1 VGVIGMGFIEGLLI
15 TTGANILSGIFGGGR
30 SRPREDPNVA
40 YLRQLSAKMMG
51 RGLEETEQLIPLL
64 KGEAET
70 EKKRYLENYGAYK
83 EAVSRLT
90 ETLSSPFLP
99 LRETLTR
106 VSETEKANTERLLGA
121 GLSPALASAIAKAN
135 SEEAY
140 FNTVEQIRQAK
151 LNQQI
156 QATNAIGSLLQ
167 YSSAPMT
174 ALSALGGLASSL
186 TSGGMGGYS
195 QALEISQQQRALD
208 EQLRMQRQSM
218 IAQIASAIGSMYA
231 NSRNPTGGGWL

>member
-1 VGVIGMGFIEGLLI
+1 MAFLEGLAISLG
-15 TTGANILSGIFGGGR
+15 TQFLGNLFGGRGG
-30 SRPREDPNVA
+30 RPREDPSVA
-40 YLRQLSAKMMG
+40 YLREMSAKMMG

-64 KGEAET
+64 KAEAEA
-70 EKKRYLENYGAYK
+70 EKRRYLESYNAYK
-83 EAVSRLT
+83 EAISRLA

-106 VSETEKANTERLLGA
+106 VAETERANVERLIGA
-121 GLSPALASAIAKAN
+121 GLSPAMASAIAKAN

-174 ALSALGGLASSL
+174 ALSALGGLVSSL

-195 QALEISQQQRALD
+195 QAVEANLQQRALE
-208 EQLRMQRQSM
+208 EQLRMQRQRTL
-218 IAQIASAIGSMYA
+218 AEIASAIGSMYA
-231 NSRNPTGGGWL
+231 NSRNLSGGGWL

>member
-1 VGVIGMGFIEGLLI
+1 MGFIEGLLI
-15 TTGANILSGIFGGGR
+15 TTGANILSGIFGGRR
-30 SRPREDPNVA
+30 SAPREDPNVA
-40 YLRQLSAKMMG
+40 YLRQLSANMMG
-51 RGLEETEQLIPLL
+51 RGLEQTEQLIPLL
-64 KGEAET
+64 KSEAEA
-70 EKKRYLENYGAYK
+70 ENKRYLENYGAYK
-83 EAVSRLT
+83 EAISRLT

-99 LRETLTR
+99 LRETMTR
-106 VSETEKANTERLLGA
+106 IADTERSNMERLLGA

-174 ALSALGGLASSL
+174 ALSALSGLASSL

-208 EQLRMQRQSM
+208 EQLRMQRQSLM
-218 IAQIASAIGSMYA
+218 AQIASAIGSMYA
-231 NSRNPTGGGWL
+231 DSRNKTGGGWL